1 MYPGAAGDHSWA
13 GGWRNLIRFAAA
25 GALVTAG
32 GLLPFRMG
40 GNEGL
45 WTALLASLTVGSYE
59 TIMGRL
65 LKSTEENADLVATR
79 VRFLPL
85 VATLVM
91 AGVVWVKE
99 WRGSGCWPD
108 RGRR

>member
-1 MYPGAAGDHSWA
+1 MAEPDPFRCRWGAGD
-13 GGWRNLIRFAAA
+13 GGWAAA
-25 GALVTAG
+25 VQDG
-32 GLLPFRMG
+32 RD
-40 GNEGL
+40 EGL